1 MRTAREYKEKEI
13 YERLEPYIGAWFR
26 KKYHHFTPPQ
36 RYAIIEI
43 VNRNN
48 ILICAPTGSGKTF
61 ACFLGIINNL
71 CKLSRANKLE
81 DRIYCLYIS
90 PLKALGN
97 DIRRNLEEPLD
108 EIAKLAKE
116 LAGVDT
122 GIRVAVRTGDTTQK
136 ERQNMLRKP
145 PHILITTPESAAIIL
160 NAPKFKLHLKKLDY
174 VIVDE
179 IHEVADSKRGAHL
192 SITLERLQNFC
203 DSEFTRIGMSATI
216 SPLEEVAKFLV
227 GYSQSKEEGRGL
239 EQRDCLIADVSFA
252 KDLEVSVIAPVNFIY
267 SGKPDVTEHD
277 TDITAALYEKVRE
290 LVEKRE
296 STLIFTNTRS
306 GAERVSY
313 KLAKMVSE
321 VDKCKIGTHH
331 GSLSRDTR
339 FTVEEG
345 LKEGKMKAVACSS
358 SLELG
363 IDIGALDLCILIGSP
378 KSTTRLIQRAGRS
391 GHRLEKIAKG
401 CLIVTDMD
409 DLVECAVLARRA
421 KEKKLDK
428 VRVVGCALDVLAQ
441 HLVGMSLEQKWNVED
456 AYNLI
461 RRAYPYRDLKHE
473 QLVAVLRYL
482 SGVHSELENRKV
494 YPKIWYDEAQGVF
507 GRKRSTRGIYMTHV
521 GTIPSESSVQVF
533 LRAPK
538 PKEWIGEIDEPFLEK
553 LEPGDTFVLGGKT
566 YKFVSVR
573 GMRAYVDS
581 FEGMPTIPAWIGEML
596 PLEYDSAIEIGKFRE
611 EIEKKMED
619 GKEKKREIVDWL
631 KKEYRLEETAA
642 ENVFLYFEAQKR
654 YAGVI
659 PNHRRIIIEHY
670 CDDLGRQNIA
680 FHALYGRRTL
690 DALSRAY
697 AYAMSIA
704 HKTNVSITINDNG
717 FILKLPHKNVDV
729 ESVAALARSDNIDEL
744 LRKSVRK
751 TELFKRRFRHC
762 AVRGLMVLKQYKGYE
777 MSVGKQQRS
786 SASILNVA
794 KKIEDFPIVEETFRE
809 ILEEVFD
816 IEHAKEVLRGIESG
830 AIEIRTIKTPFP
842 SPFIH
847 NLVAL
852 QASDVVLMESRR
864 ELLHELHR
872 RVMEYIEGKSISCD
886 ISSNKLFSKKCNSW
900 A

>member
-36 RYAIIEI
+36 RYAIVEI
-43 VNRNN
+43 MNRNN

-61 ACFLGIINNL
+61 ACFLGIINYL
-71 CKLSRANKLE
+71 CKLCSANKLE
-81 DRIYCLYIS
+81 DRIYCLFIS

-108 EIAKLAKE
+108 EIAKIAKE
-116 LAGVDT
+116 KEGVDT

-136 ERQNMLRKP
+136 ERQSMLRKP

-160 NAPKFKLHLKKLDY
+160 NAPKFRLHLKKLDY

-179 IHEVADSKRGAHL
+179 IHEIADSKRGAHL

-203 DSEFTRIGMSATI
+203 SSEFTRIGMSATI

-227 GYSQSKEEGRGL
+227 GYSESEGEGEGL

-252 KDLEVSVIAPVNFIY
+252 KELELSVIVPLNFIFVQ
-267 SGKPDVTEHD
+267 SDVAKQD
-277 TDITAALYEKVRE
+277 TDTTAALYEKVKE
-290 LVEKRE
+290 LVEKHE

-313 KLAKMVSE
+313 KLAKMVGE
-321 VDKCKIGTHH
+321 VDKDKIGTHH
-331 GSLSRDTR
+331 GSLSRETR
-339 FTVEEG
+339 FAVEEG

-363 IDIGALDLCILIGSP
+363 IDIGALDLCVLIGSP

-391 GHRLEKIAKG
+391 GHRLEKTAKG
-401 CLIVTDMD
+401 YLVVTDMD

-421 KEKKLDK
+421 KDKKLDK

-441 HLVGMSLEQKWNVED
+441 HLVGMSLEQKWNVVD

-461 RRAYPYRDLKHE
+461 RRAYPYRDLKHD
-473 QLVAVLRYL
+473 QLVSVLRYL
-482 SGVHSELENRKV
+482 SGMHSELENRKV
-494 YPKIWYDEAQGVF
+494 YAKIWYDEEEGVF

-533 LRAPK
+533 LRAPR

-553 LEPGDTFVLGGKT
+553 LAPGDTFVLGGKT

-573 GMRAYVDS
+573 GMRAYVDP
-581 FEGMPTIPAWIGEML
+581 FDGMPTIPAWIGEML

-611 EIEKKMED
+611 EIEKKIE
-619 GKEKKREIVDWL
+619 ERSEEKREIVDWL

-642 ENVFLYFEAQKR
+642 ENVFAYFEEQKR
-654 YAGVI
+654 YARVI
-659 PNHRRIIIEHY
+659 PNHRRIVIEHY
-670 CDDLGRQNIA
+670 CDDIGRQNIA

-697 AYAMSIA
+697 AYAISIA
-704 HKTNVSITINDNG
+704 YKTNVSITINDNG

-729 ESVAALARSDNIDEL
+729 ESVAGLVNSDNIEEM
-744 LRKSVRK
+744 LRKSVWK

-777 MSVGKQQRS
+777 IGVGKQQRS
-786 SASILNVA
+786 SASILGVA
-794 KKIEDFPIVEETFRE
+794 KKIENFPIVEEAFRE

-816 IEHAKEVLRGIESG
+816 IEHAKEVLRGVESG
-830 AIEIRTIKTPFP
+830 AIEIRTIKTPVP

-864 ELLHELHR
+864 ELLQELHR
-872 RVMEYIEGKSISCD
+872 RVMAYIEET
-886 ISSNKLFSKKCNSW
+886 
-900 A
+900 

>member
-36 RYAIIEI
+36 RYAIVEI
-43 VNRNN
+43 MNRNN

-61 ACFLGIINNL
+61 ACFLGIINYL
-71 CKLSRANKLE
+71 CKLCSVNKLE
-81 DRIYCLYIS
+81 DRIYCLFIS

-108 EIAKLAKE
+108 EIAKIAKE
-116 LAGVDT
+116 KEGIDT

-136 ERQNMLRKP
+136 ERQSMLRKP

-160 NAPKFKLHLKKLDY
+160 NAPKFRLHLKKLDY

-179 IHEVADSKRGAHL
+179 IHEIADSKRGAHL

-203 DSEFTRIGMSATI
+203 SSEFTRIGMSATI

-227 GYSQSKEEGRGL
+227 GYSESEGEGEGL

-252 KDLEVSVIAPVNFIY
+252 KELELSVIVPLNFIFVQ
-267 SGKPDVTEHD
+267 SDVAKQD
-277 TDITAALYEKVRE
+277 TDTTAALYEKVKE
-290 LVEKRE
+290 LVEKHE

-313 KLAKMVSE
+313 KLAKMVGE
-321 VDKCKIGTHH
+321 VDKDKIGTHH
-331 GSLSRDTR
+331 GSLSRETR
-339 FTVEEG
+339 FAVEEG

-363 IDIGALDLCILIGSP
+363 IDIGALDLCVLIGSP

-391 GHRLEKIAKG
+391 GHRLEKTAKG
-401 CLIVTDMD
+401 YLVVTDMD

-421 KEKKLDK
+421 KDKKLDK

-441 HLVGMSLEQKWNVED
+441 HLVGMSLEQKWNVVD
-456 AYNLI
+456 AYSLI
-461 RRAYPYRDLKHE
+461 RRAYPYRDLKHD
-473 QLVAVLRYL
+473 QLVSVLRYL
-482 SGVHSELENRKV
+482 SGMHSELENRKV
-494 YPKIWYDEAQGVF
+494 YAKIWYDEEEGVF

-533 LRAPK
+533 LRAPR

-553 LEPGDTFVLGGKT
+553 LAPGDTFVLGGKT

-573 GMRAYVDS
+573 GMRAYVDP
-581 FEGMPTIPAWIGEML
+581 FDGMPTIPAWIGEML

-611 EIEKKMED
+611 EIEKKIE
-619 GKEKKREIVDWL
+619 ERSEEKREIVDWL

-642 ENVFLYFEAQKR
+642 ENVFAYFEEQKR

-659 PNHRRIIIEHY
+659 PNHRRIVIEHY
-670 CDDLGRQNIA
+670 CDDMGRQNIA

-697 AYAMSIA
+697 AYAISIA
-704 HKTNVSITINDNG
+704 YKTNVSITINDNG

-729 ESVAALARSDNIDEL
+729 ESVPGLVNSDTIEEM
-744 LRKSVRK
+744 LRKSVWK

-777 MSVGKQQRS
+777 IGVGKQQRS
-786 SASILNVA
+786 SASILGVA
-794 KKIEDFPIVEETFRE
+794 KKIENFPIVEEAFRE

-816 IEHAKEVLRGIESG
+816 IEHAKEVLRGVESG
-830 AIEIRTIKTPFP
+830 AIEIRTIKTPVP

-864 ELLHELHR
+864 ELLQELHR
-872 RVMEYIEGKSISCD
+872 RVMAYIERT
-886 ISSNKLFSKKCNSW
+886 
-900 A
+900 